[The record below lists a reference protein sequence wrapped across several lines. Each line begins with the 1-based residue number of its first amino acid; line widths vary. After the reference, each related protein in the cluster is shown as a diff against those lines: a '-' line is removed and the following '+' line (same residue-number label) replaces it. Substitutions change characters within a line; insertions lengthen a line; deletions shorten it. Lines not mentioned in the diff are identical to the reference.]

1 VIRDN
6 VRVLAAAFVSARAD
20 LKVIYTWR
28 TWSFAWLSRILTQV
42 AFYAVI
48 GRLLGSAERTQ
59 YLLVGN
65 AVFIAALVSLFVCAS
80 TAWERQAGTLP
91 LLVAAPTSA
100 FPLFVGRSAQWLLDG
115 TLCASIALFV
125 LSPLFGLPLPM
136 PRALLALPLIALV
149 SWSTY
154 CFGLVLAA
162 FVLRKVEVRNLVS
175 GIGSLTLMLVCGV
188 QVPTTFWPA
197 PFPQVAEVLPLTHGL
212 GAVRDLLA
220 GAPAGVVAGG
230 AALELCVA
238 TGWLVVAGFAFRHLA
253 ESGRRDGSIEFG
265 D

>member
-1 VIRDN
+1 MIRDN
-6 VRVLAAAFVSARAD
+6 ARVLAAAFTSALAD
-20 LKVIYTWR
+20 LRAIYTWR
-28 TWSFAWLSRILTQV
+28 TWSFAWLSRILAQV

-48 GRLLGSAERTQ
+48 GRLLGSAERTH

-65 AVFIAALVSLFVCAS
+65 AVFIAALVSLLVCAS

-91 LLVAAPTSA
+91 LLVAAPTSP

-115 TLCASIALFV
+115 TMCASIALFV
-125 LSPLFGLPLPM
+125 LSPLFGLPMPM

-154 CFGLVLAA
+154 CFGLVLSA

-175 GIGSLTLMLVCGV
+175 GLSSLTLMLVCGV

-197 PFPQVAEVLPLTHGL
+197 PFPQLAEVLPLTHGL
-212 GAVRDLLA
+212 EAVRDLLS
-220 GAPAGVVAGG
+220 GAPAGVVVGG

-238 TGWLVVAGFAFRHLA
+238 TGWLVVAGLAFRHLA